1 MDRGSIAAINNHNN
15 NMMQALKNDYH
26 NKRLKLLGR
35 IYNCMCVGGLSLIIK
50 KSCSVHSDKSQTTI
64 HLTLKGHGWL

>member
-15 NMMQALKNDYH
+15 NMMQALNNDCH

-35 IYNCMCVGGLSLIIK
+35 IYKCMCVWGGGGIMP
-50 KSCSVHSDKSQTTI
+50 DY
-64 HLTLKGHGWL
+64 